1 MYTILQYHTSLIA
14 KDSAKVFGE
23 MLHETNLNPF
33 QTTVAVHGADSVVL
47 PDANLTRTEK
57 SNVKEFM
64 LSIQI
69 RDGVLVILNE
79 TETQHQCYHI
89 GSKKI

>member
-64 LSIQI
+64 LSIQVSDVVSNI
-69 RDGVLVILNE
+69 E
-79 TETQHQCYHI
+79 
-89 GSKKI
+89 